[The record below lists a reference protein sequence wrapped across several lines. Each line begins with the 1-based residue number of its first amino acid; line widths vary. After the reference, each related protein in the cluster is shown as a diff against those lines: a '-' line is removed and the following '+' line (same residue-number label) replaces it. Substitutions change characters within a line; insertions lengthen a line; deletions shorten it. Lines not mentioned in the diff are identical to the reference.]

1 MEPSHHLVSWQF
13 EDFST
18 AELSPPTSPISPSS
32 PTLFYD
38 GSNPGSPS
46 SGFKGVHNSG
56 TTANTMVP
64 HEQSQK
70 PVLSSVVSSRAQT
83 ASNVLNELE
92 RLHSFEHH
100 INDFGIAV
108 NEESVDLNMNLF
120 EELAD
125 IEYTPPLLSSPEEIK
140 PFEVPVSHPAPAPV
154 VSARQ
159 PHLINVSSLAAAINT
174 NDTAQLSAEFKSIVE
189 SLNPTSSTSAPTNN
203 VIATPSFG
211 NLIQITG
218 IPTTTVVGDECLVP
232 VEFVGRA
239 SSVNGSG
246 EAETMDLDGIVIS
259 NDMEFINER
268 ELFSLE
274 ELSAELVAEERNHS
288 IEANVNNATFVNG
301 VLPQWAKG
309 MTIPLDAL
317 DYELSKNVS
326 TLDALLK
333 GDVTT
338 AKSCISSPGYVKE
351 AFSPVSNY
359 SSEDDEDTMM
369 ETVVEVVETKP
380 AAPVKQ
386 ERRGRK
392 PAKGSKDPLT
402 YVRDKALRKKEQ
414 NKTAATRYR
423 QKKKEELHVT
433 LAEEDEL
440 QKVNDDL
447 QKEKEAVAG
456 ELRIIRGLLRQ
467 MLEVRK
473 KRVTPSPSSSRVTA
487 SSLVQAQKV
496 VTRRK

>member
-1 MEPSHHLVSWQF
+1 MEPSHLVSWQF

-46 SGFKGVHNSG
+46 SGFKGVHNGG
-56 TTANTMVP
+56 TSVTTM
-64 HEQSQK
+64 EQSQK
-70 PVLSSVVSSRAQT
+70 PALSSVVSSRAQT

-92 RLHSFEHH
+92 RLHSFEQHH
-100 INDFGIAV
+100 NNDFGIAM

-125 IEYTPPLLSSPEEIK
+125 IEYTPPLLSFPEEIK
-140 PFEVPVSHPAPAPV
+140 PFEVPVSQPTPV
-154 VSARQ
+154 VSAPKQ
-159 PHLINVSSLAAAINT
+159 PHLINVSNLAAVLNT
-174 NDTAQLSAEFKSIVE
+174 NDTAKLSAEFKSIVE
-189 SLNPTSSTSAPTNN
+189 SLNPADATPTPTNNN
-203 VIATPSFG
+203 VIATTTFG
-211 NLIQITG
+211 NLIHITG

-232 VEFVGRA
+232 VEFVGRT
-239 SSVNGSG
+239 STISGSG

-259 NDMEFINER
+259 NDMEFISER

-274 ELSAELVAEERNHS
+274 ELSAELVAEESNHS
-288 IEANVNNATFVNG
+288 AEGTVSNATLVNG
-301 VLPQWAKG
+301 VLPQWAKE
-309 MTIPLDAL
+309 MTIPLDEL

-333 GDVTT
+333 GDVSA
-338 AKSCISSPGYVKE
+338 AKNCIASPGYVQE
-351 AFSPVSNY
+351 AFSPVASV
-359 SSEDDEDTMM
+359 SSEDDEDCVM
-369 ETVVEVVETKP
+369 ETAVEVVETKP
-380 AAPVKQ
+380 AVPVKQ

-392 PAKGSKDPLT
+392 PAKGYKDPLT

-423 QKKKEELHVT
+423 QKKKQELNVT
-433 LAEEDEL
+433 LTEEEEL
-440 QKVNDDL
+440 QKVNDEL
-447 QKEKEAVAG
+447 QKEKDSVAG

-473 KRVTPSPSSSRVTA
+473 KRVNPSSVSSRVTA

-496 VTRRK
+496 ANRRR